1 MRAESDESVGA
12 ARRAKGAIRGAL
24 RQWWVLYLIALACSH
39 LVEWAL
45 HEDARTIPAVE
56 NTVVIP
62 AMADDG
68 PIGSE
73 QVRMALRRWGETTGE
88 DRPLVILLH
97 GSPGLASNFSR
108 LGELLAAHEYEV
120 VAPDLPGFGRT
131 IGPTPSLSIRAHA
144 RAVLAMMDRM
154 GVRRAHVVGWSLGGA
169 VGLHMADLAPERM
182 ATLTM
187 LASAGAQHTEGS
199 GDYSFEHAKYALGM
213 VVFTAMPELVPHFG
227 LLRGDGAW
235 LASMRNFRD
244 TDLRPMA
251 ELMRRLET
259 PTLILH
265 GRYDPLV
272 ADWAAEE
279 HHRLIPTSRLVMLD
293 AGPFLV
299 SHLLPF
305 MHADETA
312 GYLVEF
318 FKRHDEPGV
327 APLTGAFVQDG
338 AEPRP
343 AMFGLIGSGL
353 ARVPRELPW
362 WVSSLGIVL
371 AAVVLPRTTTAA
383 SGLAIGL
390 MRLDIG
396 VAMVGIVLGRGVR
409 LRPRRSARRWVALL
423 AGVPFLLVL
432 LLLLAPPFVI
442 ALFERLGES
451 GAVMGV
457 LAITAT
463 LIVISWTPMLFTWK
477 GRRRLRAKF
486 SRARHHEYWPSWA
499 LYLLLVPHFL
509 RLSIRHRGP
518 LVFTACNPAIGCG
531 GGVIGESKHAIMQG
545 LAHAG
550 EAALRTVLI
559 EAGGPSA
566 DRARATLDAIASDP
580 GLGGLPAVLKPDAGQ
595 RGHDVFIA
603 RTERDVR
610 EYFKR
615 VRRAVVV
622 QRFHPGPRECAVLWC
637 RHPDGPRQ
645 TPGGERVGFIFA
657 ATRKEFATVV
667 GDARSTIERLVYAHA
682 RYYRQAD
689 ALLAPMGETATRVP
703 HEGEHVEV
711 STIGNHS
718 RGAEFRDGADLI
730 TPELE
735 RVIDEISAAF
745 PAPPGGGLDSG
756 RYDLRYAC
764 DDALRRGEGF
774 AIIELN
780 GVTGEPTN
788 LYDPD
793 RSLGWALSIM
803 CRHWETMYRLG
814 AVRRRM
820 GHRPIGVLQLARML
834 ISFRRSAR

>member
-1 MRAESDESVGA
+1 MRGVSDESGGA
-12 ARRAKGAIRGAL
+12 ARRARRAMPRAVRK
-24 RQWWVLYLIALACSH
+24 WWVLYLIALAASH
-39 LVEWAL
+39 LVEWVS
-45 HEDARTIPAVE
+45 HEDAGTIPSAE

-68 PIGSE
+68 PIDSE
-73 QVRMALRRWGETTGE
+73 QVRMAYQRWGEATGE

-97 GSPGLASNFSR
+97 GSPGAASNFSS
-108 LGELLAAHEYEV
+108 LGSLLAVDGYEI

-154 GVRRAHVVGWSLGGA
+154 GVRRAHVVGWSLGGG

-187 LASAGAQHTEGS
+187 LASVGAQHTEGS

-213 VVFTAMPELVPHFG
+213 VVFAVIPELVPHFG
-227 LLRGDGAW
+227 LLRGDGAL
-235 LASMRNFRD
+235 LASMRNFWD
-244 TDLRPMA
+244 TDQRPMA

-259 PTLILH
+259 PTLIMH
-265 GRYDPLV
+265 GRYDWLV

-293 AGPFLV
+293 AIHF
-299 SHLLPF
+299 LPF
-305 MHADETA
+305 SQAGTTA

-318 FKRHDEPGV
+318 FDRHDAPGV
-327 APLTGAFVQDG
+327 EPLTGALVEPG

-343 AMFGLIGSGL
+343 AMFGWMGSVL
-353 ARVPRELPW
+353 ARMPRELPW
-362 WVSSLGIVL
+362 WISSLGIAL
-371 AAVVLPRTTTAA
+371 AAAALPRTTIAA

-390 MRLDIG
+390 MRLDLG
-396 VAMVGIVLGRGVR
+396 VAIVGIVLGRGVR
-409 LRPRRSARRWVALL
+409 SRAKRSVQRWVALL
-423 AGVPFLLVL
+423 AGIYFFLVL
-432 LLLLAPPFVI
+432 LLFLAPPLVR
-442 ALFERLGES
+442 ALWERLGES
-451 GAVMGV
+451 GAVLGV

-463 LIVISWTPMLFTWK
+463 LIVISWTPMLLTWK

-486 SRARHHEYWPSWA
+486 SRARHHEYWPPWA
-499 LYLLLVPHFL
+499 LYLLLVPHFC

-531 GGVIGESKHAIMQG
+531 GGVIGESKHAIMEG
-545 LAHAG
+545 LAHTG
-550 EAALRTVLI
+550 EAALRTALI
-559 EAGGPSA
+559 EGGGPPA
-566 DRARATLDAIASDP
+566 DRARAALDAIASDP

-595 RGHDVFIA
+595 RGDDVFIA

-610 EYFKR
+610 EYFNR
-615 VRRAVVV
+615 VRRPVVV

-637 RHPDGPRQ
+637 RHPEGPRQ
-645 TPGGERVGFIFA
+645 TPGGERVGFIYA
-657 ATRKEFATVV
+657 ATRKEFPTVV
-667 GDARSTIERLVYAHA
+667 GDGRRTIERLVYAHT

-689 ALLAPMGETATRVP
+689 ALLASMGETATRVP
-703 HEGEHVEV
+703 REGERVEL

-718 RGAEFRDGADLI
+718 RGAVFRDGADLI

-745 PAPPGGGLDSG
+745 PAPQGGGLDAG

-774 AIIELN
+774 AIVELN

-803 CRHWETMYRLG
+803 RGQWETMYRLG
-814 AVRRRM
+814 ENRRRT
-820 GHRPIGVLQLARML
+820 GHRPIGVMQLGRML